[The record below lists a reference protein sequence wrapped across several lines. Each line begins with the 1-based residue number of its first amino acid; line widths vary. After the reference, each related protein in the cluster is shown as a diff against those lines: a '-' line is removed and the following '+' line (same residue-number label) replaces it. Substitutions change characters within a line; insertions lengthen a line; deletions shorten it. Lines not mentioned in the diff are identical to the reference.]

1 MENDNG
7 KTEATAARKALRTLR
22 EDTSRIAPRVRAPFW
37 YRFAFA
43 LAVVAFIRAFGLEG
57 SAFILVISIS
67 AAAAVGLGLV
77 RPWVTKTQADPW
89 ADGPALRWGLLQTGA
104 VLAFGAAGIFLFTV
118 TNEEWVLWLGSV
130 LAGAA
135 CLWSSARMENAL
147 ANSIRENR

>member
-1 MENDNG
+1 MENRSG
-7 KTEATAARKALRTLR
+7 ETEATAARKALAALR
-22 EDTSRIAPRVRAPFW
+22 QDTSRAAQRARAPFW
-37 YRFAFA
+37 YRLGFA
-43 LAVVAFIRAFGLEG
+43 LAVVAFVRAFGLEDG
-57 SAFILVISIS
+57 AFILVISIS

-89 ADGPALRWGLLQTGA
+89 ADSPALRWGLLQTAA
-104 VLAFGAAGIFLFTV
+104 VLVLGAAGILLFTM
-118 TNEEWVLWLGSV
+118 TKEGWVLWLGSV